1 MYGLVN
7 KAVEGLVRTKFGDAM
22 WDRIRSDAGLH
33 DEPFVSM
40 EQYPDATTYA
50 LVGAATK
57 ALGVDAAAILREF
70 GRYWMQYT
78 AEQGYGELLRSAG
91 RTLPDFLHNLDQLHT
106 RVQLMFPHLQPPSF
120 AVSDAHEH
128 GLVLHYH
135 SDRPG
140 LAPLVEGLLD
150 GLGRRFGLTLA
161 VRHERVEAGV
171 PHDRFH
177 LRGTPAAAMA

>member
-22 WDRIRSDAGLH
+22 WDRIRSDAGLP

-40 EQYPDATTYA
+40 AQYPDATTYA

-78 AEQGYGELLRSAG
+78 AEAGYGDLLRTAG
-91 RTLPDFLHNLDQLHT
+91 RTLPEFLRNLDQLHT

-120 AVSDAHEH
+120 AVTDEAD
-128 GLVLHYH
+128 GALVLHYH

-150 GLGRRFGLTLA
+150 GLSRRFGVALT
-161 VRHERVEAGV
+161 VRHERIEAGK

-177 LRGTPAAAMA
+177 LRWTPTQATA